1 MNDEMRDAMVRVM
14 RDAMVKVLHG
24 YVENGRAEGRMWKRG
39 LCALVEREVDI
50 RIEGMAVKYE
60 GMSTFEEWAR
70 LVRLLEGWMHEWE
83 DSTKNDTYPV
93 PPPYGFEQCEHDA
106 YMGKTQ
112 ENSYFMAC
120 LRGETGHNM
129 YEGEYGE
136 SRLELARFIYNKC
149 EDFLNQKD

>member
-1 MNDEMRDAMVRVM
+1 MNDEIRILVKIARDT
-14 RDAMVKVLHG
+14 MVKAIHG
-24 YVENGRAEGRMWKRG
+24 YVEDGRAEGRMWKRG
-39 LCALVEREVDI
+39 LCTFMELEVDTHAKDI
-50 RIEGMAVKYE
+50 AEKYE
-60 GMSTFEEWAR
+60 CMLTFEEWAHI
-70 LVRLLEGWMHEWE
+70 VRLLKGWMCEWE

-93 PPPYGFEQCEHDA
+93 PPPHSFEQCEHDA

-149 EDFLNQKD
+149 EEFLNQKD

>member
-1 MNDEMRDAMVRVM
+1 MVHIMVHIIRN
-14 RDAMVKVLHG
+14 AMVKVLHG
-24 YVENGRAEGRMWKRG
+24 YVEDGRAEGRMWKRG

-50 RIEGMAVKYE
+50 RIERTMA
-60 GMSTFEEWAR
+60 FEEWAHI
-70 LVRLLEGWMHEWE
+70 VRLLEGWMHEWE

-120 LRGETGHNM
+120 LRRETGHNM

-136 SRLELARFIYNKC
+136 SRLELARFVYNKC
-149 EDFLNQKD
+149 EEYLNQKEPRP

>member
-1 MNDEMRDAMVRVM
+1 MVHIMVHIIRN
-14 RDAMVKVLHG
+14 AMVKVLHG
-24 YVENGRAEGRMWKRG
+24 YVEDGRAEGRMWKRG

-50 RIEGMAVKYE
+50 RIERTMA
-60 GMSTFEEWAR
+60 FEEWAHI
-70 LVRLLEGWMHEWE
+70 VRLLEGWMHEWE

-136 SRLELARFIYNKC
+136 SRLELARFVYNKC
-149 EDFLNQKD
+149 EEYLNQKEPRP